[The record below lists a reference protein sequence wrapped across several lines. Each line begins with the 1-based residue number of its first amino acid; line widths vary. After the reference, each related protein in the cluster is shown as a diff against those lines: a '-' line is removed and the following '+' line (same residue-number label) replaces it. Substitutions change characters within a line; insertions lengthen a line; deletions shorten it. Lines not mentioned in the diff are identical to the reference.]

1 MPSPIAPTPPIPTGL
16 PPNSL
21 LPPLV
26 PLVPMPG
33 RDDPQTLGDAVL
45 DTYGKAVRS
54 ADLRGKLDRAIADT
68 SSFPFYVLDKL
79 DKWLKKNHVP
89 WFGDGQ
95 GGKQIQPAIPGVGR
109 TGQNPNV
116 TYGWVLEAFFY
127 TTTQDPPNFSGSG
140 ATWEGEVNGVC
151 DLTVIDNSTPDVKV
165 YVGTQLVISGNG
177 RNTFIFQKKS
187 FIIWRKDGTSE
198 QADRNQDP
206 NKPPDK
212 PAVIQEPYGPVDTRG
227 AKPSKPPAPPK
238 KPKDP
243 DTKPFPKN
251 PLPPGFPP
259 PIWEGPPIKD
269 PGVPPIDTWDNPGNG
284 TGNGGNQSPQPAP
297 TTTPTRSPASPGGSG
312 GKRPSRPGGGGGGGS
327 NGSRPKKVRR
337 KTRWV
342 DPATGITYEVTE
354 YDDGSKEVAA
364 PTGLNPPGTVLDPD
378 GIKGATDNHDGVK
391 QAPNPGATP
400 IQDPIVSP
408 QPGARPSPTKTDEPK
423 PSPIVKNS
431 PPTIERPSP
440 TQTPVTQERP
450 TPPKPDPVFQP
461 LPTVTPK
468 PKPSPLPTVDPNP
481 TPPWDSPDPLPPI
494 VNLKKPDPAIGSSIP
509 LPSIKDGLRA
519 DPVTG
524 NPVSPTPDPEK
535 PKAPPPVNNPGNGG
549 SSCSW
554 PADRGTVIG
563 NQGTIQATQTTHST
577 IMDGIV
583 NIHIKSVSDKVTNAK
598 ELLDKIVRSDVVD
611 RTINLL
617 TLASAIHNSVMLSR
631 ELGST
636 LTEALSNILT
646 AVGIKD
652 AEGNAFDLNDV
663 FGKQLEALIKSII
676 GVENYTTYKQIWI
689 KSNRILTTASNL
701 LDSIKS
707 QHSAIM
713 QGVEVVANVTS
724 ELSNAAKSEGLFND
738 DLLDFQPNNHD
749 FNTPF
754 SKSQQI
760 LQNLNEAG
768 EQINQ
773 LASAVIEGQEAS
785 AEISKNWTEMNTAI
799 ADAKTIKRD
808 LETIKDGQN
817 IPPDSEL
824 LDFVR
829 HQAED

>member
-1 MPSPIAPTPPIPTGL
+1 MKY
-16 PPNSL
+16 
-21 LPPLV
+21 
-26 PLVPMPG
+26 
-33 RDDPQTLGDAVL
+33 
-45 DTYGKAVRS
+45 TYSVVR
-54 ADLRGKLDRAIADT
+54 A
-68 SSFPFYVLDKL
+68 
-79 DKWLKKNHVP
+79 
-89 WFGDGQ
+89 
-95 GGKQIQPAIPGVGR
+95 
-109 TGQNPNV
+109 
-116 TYGWVLEAFFY
+116 
-127 TTTQDPPNFSGSG
+127 
-140 ATWEGEVNGVC
+140 
-151 DLTVIDNSTPDVKV
+151 
-165 YVGTQLVISGNG
+165 
-177 RNTFIFQKKS
+177 
-187 FIIWRKDGTSE
+187 DGTSAA
-198 QADRNQDP
+198 ADSAQDP
-206 NKPPDK
+206 NKSPDK
-212 PAVIQEPYGPVDTRG
+212 PPIIQEPYGPVDTRG
-227 AKPSKPPAPPK
+227 AKPSKPPVPPK
-238 KPKDP
+238 KPKDSG
-243 DTKPFPKN
+243 TKPFPKN
-251 PLPPGFPP
+251 PLPHDFPP
-259 PIWEGPPIKD
+259 PIWEGPPIKN
-269 PGVPPIDTWDNPGNG
+269 PGVPPIDTWDDPGNG
-284 TGNGGNQSPQPAP
+284 TGSGGDQSPQPTP

-337 KTRWV
+337 KTRWT

-354 YDDGSKEVAA
+354 YEDGSKDVSA
-364 PTGLNPPGTVLDPD
+364 PPELNSPGTVLDPD

-400 IQDPIVSP
+400 TQDPIPVAP
-408 QPGARPSPTKTDEPK
+408 PSQKPTPTKKDDKKTV
-423 PSPIVKNS
+423 PIINIGPLTVINT
-431 PPTIERPSP
+431 PPT
-440 TQTPVTQERP
+440 QDPVAQDRP
-450 TPPKPDPVFQP
+450 TPPRPDPVFQP

-468 PKPSPLPTVDPNP
+468 PKPSPLPTIDPVP
-481 TPPWDSPDPLPPI
+481 SSPGDSPDPIPPI
-494 VNLKKPDPAIGSSIP
+494 VNLKKPDPVTGGSIP
-509 LPSIKDGLRA
+509 LPPINDGLRA

-549 SSCSW
+549 SSCQW
-554 PADRGTVIG
+554 PTDRGTVIG
-563 NQGTIQATQTTHST
+563 NQGSIQATQTTHST

-611 RTINLL
+611 RAINLL

-636 LTEALSNILT
+636 LTEALSNILS